1 MFGKIYVPLNYA
13 ANSNCDL
20 LHTVS
25 AVHIQLH
32 FPLHFSQL
40 AIPTTYNKS
49 RQ

>member
-25 AVHIQLH
+25 AVHISAT
-32 FPLHFSQL
+32 FS
-40 AIPTTYNKS
+40 IIFSTTGHSYYL
-49 RQ
+49 